1 MRTQT
6 KGPRPGFSL
15 VELLVVVAIIGVLAA
30 LAVPAFNNAAAG
42 NSLSATAQSVEAALD
57 YARQTALTR
66 NLIVEVRFYK
76 LPPAGFPGGTP
87 TDYRGMQLFTV
98 ETASTNA
105 LGKPLTFTGPAIISS
120 NTVATSLMD
129 DTVLPE
135 SAAAPSDPALGEIGK
150 NYRYRKFRFRSDGST
165 DLPLTGSWYLSLVPK
180 SAPATRTAGLP
191 ANFITIQL
199 DPQNGRTTAFQ
210 P

>member
-1 MRTQT
+1 MKTQANE
-6 KGPRPGFSL
+6 PGFSL
-15 VELLVVVAIIGVLAA
+15 VELLVVIAIIGLLAA

-76 LPPAGFPGGTP
+76 LPPDGLPGGAP
-87 TDYRGMQLFTV
+87 SDYRGMQLFTV

-105 LGKPLTFTGPAIISS
+105 LGKPLTFTGPAIISP
-120 NTVATSLMD
+120 NTATASLMD
-129 DTVLPE
+129 DAVLPE
-135 SAAAPSDPALGEIGK
+135 APAAPSDPALGEIGR

-165 DLPLTGSWYLSLVPK
+165 DLALTGSWFLSLVPR
-180 SAPATRTAGLP
+180 SAPASRAEGLP